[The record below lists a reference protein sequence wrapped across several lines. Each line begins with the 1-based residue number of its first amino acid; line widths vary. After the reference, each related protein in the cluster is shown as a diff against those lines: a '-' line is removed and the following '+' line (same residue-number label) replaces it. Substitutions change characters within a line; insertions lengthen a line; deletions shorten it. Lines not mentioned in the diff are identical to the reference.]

1 MATRIGIVAV
11 VAGLALAHPGAREWL
26 GSRTQTIVDAPST
39 RRTTA
44 RVESATRLLE
54 REAAAG
60 RSVPRTDAELHDLLR
75 RHGNSDVG
83 PNDTWGTPLFL
94 QRHGFRVQLGSA
106 GPDRIRGTED
116 DILAPPLRTT
126 HR

>member
-1 MATRIGIVAV
+1 MATRIVIAAVA
-11 VAGLALAHPGAREWL
+11 AGLALAHPGARDWL
-26 GSRTQTIVDAPST
+26 GSRAQAVVDAPST

-60 RSVPRTDAELHDLLR
+60 RSIPRTDAELHDLLL
-75 RHGNSDVG
+75 RHENSEVG
-83 PNDTWGTPLFL
+83 PHDAWGTALFL
-94 QRHGFRVQLGSA
+94 KRHGFRVQLGSA